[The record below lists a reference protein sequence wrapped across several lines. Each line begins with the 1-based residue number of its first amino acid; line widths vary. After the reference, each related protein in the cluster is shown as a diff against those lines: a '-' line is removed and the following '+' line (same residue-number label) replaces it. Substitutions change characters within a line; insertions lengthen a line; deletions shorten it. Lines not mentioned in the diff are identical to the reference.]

1 MLNRKINEF
10 CSNKLHFYIRKADIQ
25 MRLTDKPRTVNREK
39 VKLPIEKINFTF
51 QEIFKMSPYQGHF
64 LYS

>member
-1 MLNRKINEF
+1 
-10 CSNKLHFYIRKADIQ
+10 

-51 QEIFKMSPYQGHF
+51 QEIFKMSLYRDIFYFKQAPGIEVVTILF
-64 LYS
+64 LKLK